1 MGSSVDNIL
10 SKKNVNL
17 VVGIVSILVCLWL
30 VMFAVPSLFY
40 YMFDTI
46 LGNLILIGIVVIASM
61 KDLSVG
67 LMVGIA
73 FIILFRFS
81 DMSSTESV
89 MNKMVSK
96 ASSGLVEGFYNK
108 KHGSK
113 HYE

>member
-1 MGSSVDNIL
+1 MVLSVDNIL

-46 LGNLILIGIVVIASM
+46 LGNLILIGIVVITSM
-61 KDLSVG
+61 ENLSVG
-67 LMVGIA
+67 IMVGVA

-81 DMSSTESV
+81 GMSSAELINRMT
-89 MNKMVSK
+89 SK
-96 ASSGLVEGFYNK
+96 ASSGF
-108 KHGSK
+108 
-113 HYE
+113 